1 VVDEV
6 RQRYVEER
14 GLLFERFGLPRMA
27 GRVLGVLLISAVPE
41 RPAEELADTLQA
53 SRGSISTT
61 TRMLERVGLIER
73 ISKPGERRDY
83 FRNKPGAWHNIL
95 RRELESVS
103 VMRRMAEEGLK
114 ILDSSDPEARRG
126 LEEMLDI
133 YAFMERELPAVFA
146 RWEKESKER

>member
-1 VVDEV
+1 VDEV
-6 RQRYVEER
+6 RQRYVEEL

-27 GRVLGVLLISAVPE
+27 GRVLGVLLISEVPE
-41 RPAEELADTLQA
+41 RPAEELADTLRA

-61 TRMLERVGLIER
+61 TRMLERIGLIER
-73 ISKPGERRDY
+73 ISKLGERRDY
-83 FRNKPGAWHNIL
+83 FRNKPGAWRDIV

-133 YAFMERELPAVFA
+133 YAFMERELPAVFT